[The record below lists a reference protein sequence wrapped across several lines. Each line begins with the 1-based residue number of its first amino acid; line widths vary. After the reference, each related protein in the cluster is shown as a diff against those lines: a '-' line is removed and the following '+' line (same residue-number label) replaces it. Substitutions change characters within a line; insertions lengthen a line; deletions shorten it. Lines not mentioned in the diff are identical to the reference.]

1 MVDWLYSNTESDSN
15 IKKRLNNLGVQ
26 HIHVTYEKLFQT
38 TDNDASEW
46 IRLLTFLD
54 DEDNYNDKDKDEDKG
69 KDDDVLPSKKYQN
82 ITMATVRNT
91 FSMASTHTKSQKEI
105 IANYDALKKM

>member
-1 MVDWLYSNTESDSN
+1 M
-15 IKKRLNNLGVQ
+15 Q

-38 TDNDASEW
+38 TDDNDASEW

-54 DEDNYNDKDKDEDKG
+54 DEDNYNDKDKDKG
-69 KDDDVLPSKKYQN
+69 KDDVLPSKKYQN
-82 ITMATVRNT
+82 ITMETVRNT

-105 IANYDALKKM
+105 ITNYDALKDSLNGTEWQKLLLD